1 MRIDV
6 EKRLGSLDLTVKR
19 WASNAIERGENPETA
34 LQPERWRGRKRLR
47 ITAIHE
53 LGHKFTARFNGWHVP
68 FISVVPEGNTLGLT
82 KAVPEK
88 ISTKFRF
95 LKEKIALFFGGMMAE
110 EKFDHSDH
118 SGCGSDMGQA
128 NHAANVLALNFG
140 GSPFRYLDEGKANAR
155 ASVGSVSYSDFE
167 DEAEDLMEVGQKAA

>member
-95 LKEKIALFFGGMMAE
+95 LKEKIA
-110 EKFDHSDH
+110 
-118 SGCGSDMGQA
+118 
-128 NHAANVLALNFG
+128 
-140 GSPFRYLDEGKANAR
+140 
-155 ASVGSVSYSDFE
+155 
-167 DEAEDLMEVGQKAA
+167 